1 MTKTQ
6 QKKEGKPVLRPT
18 VQGEP
23 RIAGG
28 LTYDNGFQPHPGE
41 YHLVE
46 LDANGNEVPN
56 SDFSVHPRTYE
67 RVYERNVKFKVK
79 KKP

>member
-1 MTKTQ
+1 MSSK
-6 QKKEGKPVLRPT
+6 GKPKDENKVLQPV
-18 VQGEP
+18 VQSEP
-23 RIAGG
+23 RIVGG
-28 LTYDNGFQPHPGE
+28 LTYDAGFTPKPGE

-67 RVYERNVKFKVK
+67 RAYKDNTKFKVK
-79 KKP
+79 KNP